1 MKKLIIFVLLLVSAN
16 IFANTNLTELKSISS
31 NVAESNTA
39 DQPYIGSNDFS
50 TYNVGGYGEMQFG
63 SGNSSA
69 LNSGVDNSLAG
80 RFDFG
85 AKISPYYGVE
95 GGVTMLSQP
104 TAGNMTAP
112 IEIYDMSAKAYLP
125 VNSRFDVHGQV
136 GAAFAVMSSQTVGID
151 GKSYPGNNSSG
162 GFKAL
167 IGVGGDFYLTK
178 SFAIT
183 ANDYNYLG
191 NDQTT
196 GGGNTNIIM
205 GGLKYDFK

>member
-1 MKKLIIFVLLLVSAN
+1 MKKLLISMLLLICTST
-16 IFANTNLTELKSISS
+16 FADTNL
-31 NVAESNTA
+31 AESSTA
-39 DQPYIGSNDFS
+39 DQPYIGSNDFG

-69 LNSGVDNSLAG
+69 LNSGVNNSLAG

-85 AKISPYYGVE
+85 AKITSSYGVE

-112 IEIYDMSAKAYLP
+112 IEIYDMSAKGYLP
-125 VNSRFDVHGQV
+125 MNSRFDLHGQI
-136 GAAFAVMSSQTVGID
+136 GAAFAMMNSQTVYID
-151 GKSYPGNNSSG
+151 SKSYPGNNSSG
-162 GFKAL
+162 SFKLL
-167 IGVGGDFYLTK
+167 IGAGVNFYLTK

-191 NDQTT
+191 SDQTT